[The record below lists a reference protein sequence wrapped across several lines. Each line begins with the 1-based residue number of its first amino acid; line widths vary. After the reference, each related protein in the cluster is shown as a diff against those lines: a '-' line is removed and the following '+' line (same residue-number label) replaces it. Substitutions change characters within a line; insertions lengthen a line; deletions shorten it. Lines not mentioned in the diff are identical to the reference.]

1 MNKGDDVLTT
11 LLGGCVGLVFFGI
24 GLIIV
29 LSWIFE

>member
-11 LLGGCVGLVFFGI
+11 LLAGCVGFVFFGM